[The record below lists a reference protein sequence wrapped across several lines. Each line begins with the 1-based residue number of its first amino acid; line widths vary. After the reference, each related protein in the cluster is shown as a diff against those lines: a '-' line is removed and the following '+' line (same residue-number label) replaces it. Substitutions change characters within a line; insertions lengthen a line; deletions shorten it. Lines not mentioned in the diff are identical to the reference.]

1 VNLDQIPNYEWSDFD
16 DEVVRYSRGL
26 AIDAIENAG
35 SGHPGASLSLTP
47 LVYLIFEKLLLHSPS
62 NPKWFGR
69 DRFLLS
75 CGHASITQ
83 YIQLF
88 LGGDR
93 LSLEDL
99 GNFRGL
105 GSNTPGHPERDLEI
119 GVEVNT
125 GPLGQ
130 GLAMGVGMALASRF
144 ISKTFIPKE
153 SDHSK
158 IFSNCVYVVAS
169 DGDLQEG
176 ISSEA
181 SSLAG
186 LNELGNLIVFYDDNG
201 ITIDGPTSLSFQE
214 DIQKRYESY
223 GWLAIKVPKQ
233 SNGDIDTKG
242 VLAAVKRSKSQDKPT
257 LIIIESIIGWPSPN
271 LSGRNSVHGNL
282 LGALEAENTK
292 VALGLDSKQSFMI
305 PPGIL
310 KQTRLRTI
318 RGAKLEE
325 SWNNEVSRWKDS
337 CPESAE
343 AFANA
348 MEFKSLS
355 LDFERSFSQEFPS
368 SISTR
373 KASGTILKLLK
384 SSLPQL
390 FGGSADLTE
399 SNGLS
404 VSNIFTAKLNSES
417 EIPGTDTLNNF
428 AFGVRE
434 HAMSA
439 IVNGMAAY
447 GLILP
452 YCATYLVF
460 SDYQKPAI
468 RLSAMMKLFTTY
480 IWTHDSVA
488 VGSDG
493 PTHQPIEHLAMLR
506 SIPDFA
512 VIRPADANEVAS
524 AWEEIMRRKMPSGL
538 VLSRQDL
545 TVFEQTK
552 KRQEEFSKGA
562 YILADSFIAEKP
574 DVILIATGSEV
585 QIAMKCHEELNSA
598 EIGIRVVSMPC
609 TLWFDEQEV
618 EYKEKILPSEC
629 RKRIVIEAASSFGW
643 GKYVGLEGDY
653 ICADNFGESGDGN
666 LLLEKFGFSVENCK
680 MKVTQLLE
688 KSE

>member
-1 VNLDQIPNYEWSDFD
+1 MNLDQIPNYEWSDFD

-242 VLAAVKRSKSQDKPT
+242 ILAAVKRSKSQDKPT

>member
-1 VNLDQIPNYEWSDFD
+1 
-16 DEVVRYSRGL
+16 
-26 AIDAIENAG
+26 
-35 SGHPGASLSLTP
+35 
-47 LVYLIFEKLLLHSPS
+47 
-62 NPKWFGR
+62 
-69 DRFLLS
+69 
-75 CGHASITQ
+75 
-83 YIQLF
+83 
-88 LGGDR
+88 
-93 LSLEDL
+93 
-99 GNFRGL
+99 
-105 GSNTPGHPERDLEI
+105 
-119 GVEVNT
+119 
-125 GPLGQ
+125 
-130 GLAMGVGMALASRF
+130 
-144 ISKTFIPKE
+144 
-153 SDHSK
+153 
-158 IFSNCVYVVAS
+158 
-169 DGDLQEG
+169 
-176 ISSEA
+176 
-181 SSLAG
+181 
-186 LNELGNLIVFYDDNG
+186 
-201 ITIDGPTSLSFQE
+201 
-214 DIQKRYESY
+214 
-223 GWLAIKVPKQ
+223 
-233 SNGDIDTKG
+233 
-242 VLAAVKRSKSQDKPT
+242 
-257 LIIIESIIGWPSPN
+257 
-271 LSGRNSVHGNL
+271 
-282 LGALEAENTK
+282 
-292 VALGLDSKQSFMI
+292 
-305 PPGIL
+305 
-310 KQTRLRTI
+310 
-318 RGAKLEE
+318 
-325 SWNNEVSRWKDS
+325 
-337 CPESAE
+337 
-343 AFANA
+343 

-447 GLILP
+447 DLILP

-506 SIPDFA
+506 SIPNFA

-552 KRQEEFSKGA
+552 KRQEGFSRGA

-598 EIGIRVVSMPC
+598 DIGIRVVSMPC

-680 MKVTQLLE
+680 IKVTQLLE
-688 KSE
+688 KSK